1 MSLEDRLSGERQRSR
16 KDPSRRSFLKLA
28 GLGTGAVALEEIA
41 WPVKAIAKSVAH
53 ASSYDPEM
61 PSDDELL
68 RYMNQTVEETLA
80 GTSVVYVDDS
90 SYQREVYGAN
100 QPVMVLFYNKQGNGS
115 AGAATLGRVLSELF
129 PEVKFCAYKISD
141 GASTPKSAWNS
152 LDKYGLKDTPSILFY
167 DNDNGRVE
175 LENGD
180 GDFHLRGGIVK
191 PKTLKNLLSYYK
203 TNIPK
208 YLLN

>member
-1 MSLEDRLSGERQRSR
+1 MSLVDKLFGDTGET
-16 KDPSRRSFLKLA
+16 KKEPSRRSVLKMLGIGA
-28 GLGTGAVALEEIA
+28 GAMYLSDIVGPAKAV
-41 WPVKAIAKSVAH
+41 AKSVAR

-68 RYMNQTVEETLA
+68 RYMSQTVEETLV

-100 QPVMVLFYNKQGNGS
+100 QPVMVLFYNNRSKGS
-115 AGAATLGRVLSELF
+115 SGTATLGRVLSERF

-167 DNDNGRVE
+167 DNDG
-175 LENGD
+175 GD
-180 GDFHLRGGIVK
+180 IKYEGDFHGGIN
-191 PKTLKNLLSYYK
+191 TLPTMRNKISKISNLVS
-203 TNIPK
+203 K
-208 YLLN
+208 YILD